1 MALLVAT
8 KDEAKDGKDN
18 KDNKDN
24 KENKDNKDNKEAPD
38 KAAKDNK
45 DNKDNKENKDN
56 KDNKEAPDK
65 AAKDN
70 KDNKDNKENKEDK
83 DSKDHNPKEFRAE
96 KQRLPIEPSPPF
108 APPTD
113 AFTAQAAVIS
123 PVPVRHFISDA
134 LRPELSA
141 AHLANEPDFAGRDVA
156 ELADELR
163 PPAEVPARA

>member
-1 MALLVAT
+1 MALLVVT

-24 KENKDNKDNKEAPD
+24 KENKEH
-38 KAAKDNK
+38 
-45 DNKDNKENKDN
+45 

-83 DSKDHNPKEFRAE
+83 DGKDAHPKEFRAE

-108 APPTD
+108 APPAD
-113 AFTAQAAVIS
+113 QFTAQAAVVS
-123 PVPVRHFISDA
+123 PAPVRHFISDA

-141 AHLANEPDFAGRDVA
+141 AHLANEPDFVGRDVA
-156 ELADELR
+156 ELADEQR
-163 PPAEVPARA
+163 PPAEVPAGA